1 MGGDCSFTHTRSYW
15 DHGTDGGGERWGS
28 TQSAGRVCGAIA
40 ALTFYNLRLQTS
52 GQNAPLV
59 SLPIDLLDRKW
70 PFKGFSFFFF
80 FFFATPCQHAPLFLI
95 WALLLR
101 AIKWQT
107 SPTSSHKSSS
117 TVRWPV
123 RKKTWLTLKVC
134 GRWSNINR
142 QYQQPIDYVL
152 KRPDPAP
159 KLVHFVPD

>member
-15 DHGTDGGGERWGS
+15 DHGTDGGGGALRQHTVGRQSVWSDRSFNILQPPTSNERTKRAAGFH
-28 TQSAGRVCGAIA
+28 TNRSAGSEA
-40 ALTFYNLRLQTS
+40 TLQR
-52 GQNAPLV
+52 
-59 SLPIDLLDRKW
+59 I
-70 PFKGFSFFFF
+70 FFFF
-80 FFFATPCQHAPLFLI
+80 FVFFATPCQHAPLFLI

-123 RKKTWLTLKVC
+123 RKKTWLTLNVC